1 MRALARINP
10 YYGPL
15 YDAWRQ
21 LVALNGVLFQFSTH
35 MNQRTADLEAFMKRR
50 KRPFFAGAA
59 LVIMDLTSV
68 QPDGFP
74 VVFPVGGQIRKG
86 RRYLTMLDEI
96 KAREAAWTVAQA
108 FEAFETTAMD
118 SAALFLKRNPQQL
131 SSKAW
136 HKRNRNPTNQAPTS
150 KRLSDHR
157 SFVRTAYRSAN
168 EIVRRLGDSLADLRL
183 AEAHNHRSLPL
194 SAWLDALAAVR
205 HATVHSAGILSPKQ
219 ISRLGPAKVKVL
231 RSAFPGRLT
240 KTGYRLNLDAKDAA
254 EALKVLAE
262 YAFLIYKAGSLNDAL
277 DERVFLQ
284 GRIAV

>member
-35 MNQRTADLEAFMKRR
+35 VNQRKADLEVFMKRR
-50 KRPFFAGAA
+50 KRPFFAAAA

-96 KAREAAWTVAQA
+96 EAREAAWTVAQA
-108 FEAFETTAMD
+108 FEAFETATMD

-131 SSKAW
+131 GSKTW
-136 HKRNRNPTNQAPTS
+136 HKRSRNPTNRAPTS

-157 SFVRTAYRSAN
+157 SFVRTTYRSAN
-168 EIVRRLGDSLADLRL
+168 ETVKRLGDSLPDLRH
-183 AEAHNHRSLPL
+183 AEAQNHRSLSL
-194 SAWLDALAAVR
+194 SDWLDALAAVR
-205 HATVHSAGILSPKQ
+205 HATVHNSGILSAKQ

-231 RSAFPGRLT
+231 RIAFPGRLM
-240 KTGYRLNLDAKDAA
+240 KGGYRLNLGAKDAD
-254 EALKVLAE
+254 EALKILAE
-262 YAFLIYKAGSLNDAL
+262 YAFLIYKAASSKDGL